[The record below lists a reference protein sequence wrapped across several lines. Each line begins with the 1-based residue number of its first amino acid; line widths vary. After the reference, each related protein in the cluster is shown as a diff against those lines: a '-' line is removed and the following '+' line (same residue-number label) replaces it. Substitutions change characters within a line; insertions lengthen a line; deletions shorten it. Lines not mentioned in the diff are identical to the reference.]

1 MTKKHLI
8 LSLAIVLLFFGASFA
23 SAEEDSAEPTI
34 EQLLLQ
40 IEALSAQI
48 KGLEEQ
54 IEELLEQQQAL
65 REETLQLT
73 RQLQEGMQG
82 NDVQALQQML
92 ATDPE
97 IYPEGLVTGYFGS
110 MTKRAVQKFQ
120 QRAGIDQVGRVGP
133 QTLARIN
140 QIFQEGV
147 EGRGVGLVETEEGVF
162 VPPGLLRAPGIQR
175 LMGPSHPG
183 FIPPD
188 KEDNGKDENGE
199 EEENNNNE
207 EE

>member
-1 MTKKHLI
+1 MTKKSLI
-8 LSLAIVLLFFGASFA
+8 LSLAIALLFFGASFA

-40 IEALSAQI
+40 IDALSAKI
-48 KGLEEQ
+48 KVLEEQ
-54 IEELLEQQQAL
+54 IAELLEQQQVL
-65 REETLQLT
+65 KKETLQLT

-82 NDVQALQQML
+82 NDIRTLQQML
-92 ATDPE
+92 ATDAE
-97 IYPEGLVTGYFGS
+97 IYPEGLVTGYFGP

-133 QTLARIN
+133 QTLSRIN

-175 LMGPSHPG
+175 LMGPNHPG
-183 FIPPD
+183 FIPPGQE
-188 KEDNGKDENGE
+188 EDNGE
-199 EEENNNNE
+199 EENE
-207 EE
+207 EEGDDNEEE

>member
-1 MTKKHLI
+1 MTKKSLI
-8 LSLAIVLLFFGASFA
+8 LSLAIALLFFGASFA

-40 IEALSAQI
+40 IDALSAKI
-48 KGLEEQ
+48 KVLEEQ
-54 IEELLEQQQAL
+54 IAELLEQQQVL
-65 REETLQLT
+65 KKETLQLT

-82 NDVQALQQML
+82 NDIRALQQML
-92 ATDPE
+92 ATDAE
-97 IYPEGLVTGYFGS
+97 IYPEGLVTGYFGP

-133 QTLARIN
+133 QTLSRIN

-175 LMGPSHPG
+175 LMGPNHPG
-183 FIPPD
+183 FIPPGQE
-188 KEDNGKDENGE
+188 EDNGE
-199 EEENNNNE
+199 EENE
-207 EE
+207 EEGDDNEEE